1 MFPEI
6 ASLGVLHVRSYG
18 LMLAVAFLVGT
29 WLGLKEARRLGLD
42 PDHLVTVVLVTLV
55 SSVIGARLL
64 YVLEH
69 LSEFRGEWSS
79 ILAVWQGGLTLYGGI
94 LAGACAALL
103 TARRLGMP
111 MWAVAD
117 ALTPS
122 VALGTMFGRV
132 GCFLNGCCYGHPTAL
147 PWGVVYPPDSFA
159 GLEFGD
165 TPIHPA
171 QIYNALFGLALF
183 AVLWKLR
190 TRVRVAGTLFWS
202 FIVAFALGRIVLDL
216 FRAYEPSAH
225 LVAIGPGNITESQ
238 LTSLALALFG
248 VLMLVRLRRGAA
260 KAAVPVAVP
269 SPVPRDSGSS

>member
-1 MFPEI
+1 MFPEV

-202 FIVAFALGRIVLDL
+202 FIVAFALGRIVLDF
-216 FRAYEPSAH
+216 FRAYEPAAR
-225 LVAIGPGNITESQ
+225 LVPWSITESQ

-248 VLMLVRLRRGAA
+248 VLMLFRLRREASKIAA
-260 KAAVPVAVP
+260 TIPPPV
-269 SPVPRDSGSS
+269 SPRVSGPA

>member
-1 MFPEI
+1 MFPEVV
-6 ASLGVLHVRSYG
+6 SVGVLHVRSYG

-42 PDHLVTVVLVTLV
+42 PDNLVTVVLVTLV

-94 LAGACAALL
+94 LAGAFAALL

-111 MWAVAD
+111 MWKVAD

-132 GCFLNGCCYGHPTAL
+132 GCFLNGCCYGHPTNM

-190 TRVRVAGTLFWS
+190 IRVRVAGTLFWS

-216 FRAYEPSAH
+216 FRAYEPSAR
-225 LVAIGPGNITESQ
+225 LIALGPGSITESQ

-260 KAAVPVAVP
+260 KLVAPVV
-269 SPVPRDSGSS
+269 SPAPRDSGRS